1 MTTSVIVW
9 QCITIFCYIL
19 QPVCT
24 ATTHTS
30 KACYGSGTQ
39 CVRHGI
45 NCSSN
50 QKIAIYDAYFTN
62 NTDCG
67 TGRLTGCDTVNPDNV
82 TEHGHH
88 RFNNTELVSLYN
100 NCSTEIRCVYRAP
113 WRGTALTFSVVKYQ
127 CIEKTDSLNI
137 SGGVAVGLS
146 QVSLTHGDQRI
157 PSSTPQT
164 NTYVCTFKSNVTAT
178 SISVYALDA
187 RSGRGTSRQC
197 LSHLSVLPVND
208 ITTNDC
214 STPFIPFERLNVTAE
229 LPISLYFSDII
240 RPPSTLVWLLINAS
254 DPFNVKCEAGT
265 VTGTGTSTGTQVDHV
280 SSTEDRSH
288 VSIVHCLVLL
298 SSAITTT
305 NNIVSTVTRENDTGT
320 ADQSEDDTGAIIGG
334 VVATV
339 LLVLVVTLVSV
350 GLIRKRLANS
360 EVKEKTASFPQ
371 DVQPDMTYSLA
382 GKIPQNKYNEIQDLK
397 TQNSNYDYATA
408 GGIAIPTNADT
419 YFIIEPAGKQ
429 NTEQF
434 STSSTTECDYDHIGD
449 KQSQQTSDYDTTAS
463 VAQSTNTGGTIGEDN
478 YGYNLFH
485 KKTNPQI
492 HQNDYDTAASATRAV
507 AQLTGTDRNTDDD
520 DYDHFPRVT
529 NDLVSSPYDTASG
542 MEDNYDHSVAG
553 QRK

>member
-1 MTTSVIVW
+1 METSVIVW

-30 KACYGSGTQ
+30 KACYGSGEQ

-45 NCSSN
+45 NCSSS
-50 QKIAIYDAYFTN
+50 QKIAIYDAYYTN
-62 NTDCG
+62 NTDCDAG
-67 TGRLTGCDTVNPDNV
+67 ISSCSTVNLDNV
-82 TEHGHH
+82 TEQGYH

-100 NCSTEIRCVYRAP
+100 YCSTENQCVYVAP
-113 WRGTALTFSVVKYQ
+113 RRGAALTFSVVKYQ
-127 CIEKTDSLNI
+127 CIEKIDLLNI

-146 QVSLTHGDQRI
+146 QVSLIHGDKRI

-178 SISVYALDA
+178 SISVYTLDA
-187 RSGRGTSRQC
+187 RSGRGTSGQC
-197 LSHLSVLPVND
+197 LSKLSVLPGDV
-208 ITTNDC
+208 ITTNNC

-229 LPISLYFSDII
+229 LPVSLHFSDII

-254 DPFNVKCEAGT
+254 VPFNMECETDT
-265 VTGTGTSTGTQVDHV
+265 VT
-280 SSTEDRSH
+280 STE
-288 VSIVHCLVLL
+288 

-339 LLVLVVTLVSV
+339 LVVLVVTLVSV
-350 GLIRKRLANS
+350 GLIRKRQAKR
-360 EVKEKTASFPQ
+360 EVMEETTSIPQ

-397 TQNSNYDYATA
+397 TQNSNYDYTTA

-449 KQSQQTSDYDTTAS
+449 KQSLETSEYDTTAS
-463 VAQSTNTGGTIGEDN
+463 VAQSTHTGGTIGEDN

-485 KKTNPQI
+485 KKTNPQT
-492 HQNDYDTAASATRAV
+492 HQNDYDTAASATKAV
-507 AQLTGTDRNTDDD
+507 AQLTRTDRNTDDD

-542 MEDNYDHSVAG
+542 MEDNYDHSVTE
-553 QRK
+553 QMK

>member
-1 MTTSVIVW
+1 METSVIVW

-30 KACYGSGTQ
+30 KACYGSGEQ

-45 NCSSN
+45 NCSSS
-50 QKIAIYDAYFTN
+50 QKIAIYDAYYTN
-62 NTDCG
+62 NTDCDAG
-67 TGRLTGCDTVNPDNV
+67 ISSCSTVNLDNV
-82 TEHGHH
+82 TEQGYH

-100 NCSTEIRCVYRAP
+100 YCSTENQCVYVAP
-113 WRGTALTFSVVKYQ
+113 RRGAALTFSVVKYQ
-127 CIEKTDSLNI
+127 CIEKIDLLNI

-146 QVSLTHGDQRI
+146 QVSLIHGDKRI

-178 SISVYALDA
+178 SISVYTLDA
-187 RSGRGTSRQC
+187 RSGRGTSGQC
-197 LSHLSVLPVND
+197 LSKLSVLPGDV
-208 ITTNDC
+208 ITTNNC

-229 LPISLYFSDII
+229 LPVSLHFSDII

-254 DPFNVKCEAGT
+254 VPFNMECETDT
-265 VTGTGTSTGTQVDHV
+265 VTST
-280 SSTEDRSH
+280 
-288 VSIVHCLVLL
+288 
-298 SSAITTT
+298 
-305 NNIVSTVTRENDTGT
+305 
-320 ADQSEDDTGAIIGG
+320 EDDTGAIIGG

-339 LLVLVVTLVSV
+339 LVVLVVTLVSV
-350 GLIRKRLANS
+350 GLIRKRQAKR
-360 EVKEKTASFPQ
+360 EVMEETTSIPQ

-397 TQNSNYDYATA
+397 TQNSNYDYTTA

-449 KQSQQTSDYDTTAS
+449 KQSLETSEYDTTAS
-463 VAQSTNTGGTIGEDN
+463 VAQSTHTGGTIGEDN

-485 KKTNPQI
+485 KKTNPQT
-492 HQNDYDTAASATRAV
+492 HQNDYDTAASATKAV
-507 AQLTGTDRNTDDD
+507 AQLTRTDRNTDDD

-542 MEDNYDHSVAG
+542 MEDNYDHSVTE
-553 QRK
+553 QMK